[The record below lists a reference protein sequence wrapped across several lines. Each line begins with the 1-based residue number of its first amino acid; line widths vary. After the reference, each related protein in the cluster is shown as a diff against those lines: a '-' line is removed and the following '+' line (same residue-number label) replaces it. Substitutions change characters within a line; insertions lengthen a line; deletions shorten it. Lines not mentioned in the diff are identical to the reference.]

1 VLAASG
7 PDRDGLGGKNR
18 GCKLNTRSAEQVE
31 LDQLQLQL
39 DAIEAAA
46 MKAPAM
52 GALLGNSLA
61 KFMATEEKRISVSH
75 RIYEIE
81 L

>member
-1 VLAASG
+1 
-7 PDRDGLGGKNR
+7 
-18 GCKLNTRSAEQVE
+18 